1 MKLRRFIFKF
11 FKITIILLL
20 LIFIGVFLYVKL
32 SPKITINSANN
43 IVLYDKNNNVFF
55 KGSEKREW
63 VELNNISKDLVNCTI
78 YTEDKNFYHHFGFDF
93 LRIGKAI
100 ITNMKNKS
108 MVEGAS
114 TITQQYAKNMF
125 LDFDKTWK
133 RKWNEALYTLRIEGN
148 YSKDEILEGYLN
160 TINYGHG
167 KYGVENASK
176 YYFGKSAKE
185 LDLAEASLL
194 TAIPKAPSNYDPINN
209 FEVTKK
215 RQLLILKNLHK
226 NKVISTEEM
235 NQAYEEEI
243 NIIGMLEKDEVS
255 SINYFQDA
263 VMNELKS
270 METIP
275 KDYSEIGGLKI
286 YTTLDYNAQII
297 LDKNVKE
304 AFGNNDNL
312 ETSSVVLNPNNGAVM
327 ALIGGRDY
335 NKSTYNRA
343 ISSTRQVG
351 STMKPYLY
359 YSALENGFTASSAF
373 LSEPTTFKIENNKTY
388 SPVNYNNKYGNKPI
402 SMATAIAYSENIYA
416 VKTHM
421 FLGYD
426 SLINM
431 ARRVG
436 ITEKLENIPSLPLGT
451 NEISILNM
459 AGGYSAFANLG
470 YKVNPHFIEKIV
482 DGNGNTLYEF
492 KDEKE
497 LVLNPSL
504 VFILNNLLTSTYD
517 PLYIDYNYP
526 TAISLS
532 SKLKHKYALKSG
544 TTSSDN
550 WNIGF
555 NKNIVCAVWVGND
568 NNDEL
573 TTKDYKYAQNIWY
586 KTVEDIEK
594 DIGEDDGWYEKPKN
608 VVGLL
613 VEPIS
618 GKVSEDNSKN
628 TKLVYF
634 LKGTEPKETDPTFD
648 EISDV
653 EN

>member
-1 MKLRRFIFKF
+1 MKIRRFIFKT
-11 FKITIILLL
+11 FKLMIILLIL
-20 LIFIGVFLYVKL
+20 TFIGGFLYIKL
-32 SPKITINSANN
+32 SPKIIINSANN
-43 IVLYDKNNNVFF
+43 IVLYDKDNNVFF
-55 KGSEKREW
+55 KGSEKKEW
-63 VELNNISKDLVNCTI
+63 VELKDISKELVNCTI

-148 YSKDEILEGYLN
+148 YSKDDILEGYLN

-176 YYFGKSAKE
+176 YYFGKSAKD

-209 FEVTKK
+209 FDEAKK
-215 RQLLILKNLHK
+215 RQLFILKNLQR
-226 NKVISTEEM
+226 NNVISKKEM
-235 NQAYEEEI
+235 NKAYKEDI
-243 NIIGMLEKDEVS
+243 NIIGILEKDEVS
-255 SINYFQDA
+255 SINFFQDS
-263 VMNELKS
+263 VMKELKGIDN
-270 METIP
+270 IP
-275 KDYSEIGGLKI
+275 KNYSEIGGLKI
-286 YTTLDYNAQII
+286 YTTLDYNAQSI
-297 LDKNVKE
+297 LDRNVKE
-304 AFGNNDNL
+304 VFGDNESL
-312 ETSSVVLNPNNGAVM
+312 ETSSVVLNPNNGAVI

-335 NKSTYNRA
+335 NKSSYNRV

-359 YSALENGFTASSAF
+359 YAALENGFTASSEF
-373 LSEPTTFKIENNKTY
+373 LSEPTTFPIENNKTY

-426 SLINM
+426 SLINV
-431 ARRVG
+431 AKRVG
-436 ITEKLENIPSLPLGT
+436 ITEKLESIPSLPLGT

-459 AGGYSAFANLG
+459 AAGYSSFANLG
-470 YKVNPHFIEKIV
+470 YKVKPHLIEKVI
-482 DGNGNTLYEF
+482 DGNGNILYEF
-492 KDEKE
+492 KEKKD

-555 NKNIVCAVWVGND
+555 NKNVLCAVWVGYD
-568 NNDEL
+568 NSHDL

-586 KTVEDIEK
+586 KTVEEIEK

-618 GKVSEDNSKN
+618 GKVSDDPSKN

-648 EISDV
+648 EIYEV

>member
-1 MKLRRFIFKF
+1 MIRKFIIRFIKF
-11 FKITIILLL
+11 NIIILLI
-20 LIFIGVFLYVKL
+20 LIIGGFLYIKL
-32 SPKITINSANN
+32 SPKIIINSANN
-43 IVLYDKNNNVFF
+43 IVLYDKDNNIFF
-55 KGSEKREW
+55 KGSEKKEW
-63 VELNNISKDLVNCTI
+63 VELDDISKDLVNCTI

-93 LRIGKAI
+93 FRIGKAL

-108 MVEGAS
+108 MIEGAS

-133 RKWNEALYTLRIEGN
+133 RKWDEALYTLRIEGN

-167 KYGVENASK
+167 KYGIENASK

-185 LDLAEASLL
+185 LNLAEASLL

-209 FEVTKK
+209 YDEAKK
-215 RQLLILKNLHK
+215 RQLLILKNLEK
-226 NKVISTEEM
+226 NNVISKEEM
-235 NQAYEEEI
+235 NKAYEEDI
-243 NIIGMLEKDEVS
+243 NIIGVLEKDEMS

-263 VMNELKS
+263 VMKELEE
-270 METIP
+270 MDTIP
-275 KDYSEIGGLKI
+275 KNYNEIGGLKI
-286 YTTLDYNAQII
+286 YTTLDYNAQGI
-297 LDKNVKE
+297 LEKNVKD
-304 AFGNNDNL
+304 AFDNNSDL
-312 ETSSVVLNPNNGAVM
+312 ETSSVVLNPNNGAVI

-335 NKSTYNRA
+335 NKSSYNRA

-359 YSALENGFTASSAF
+359 YAALENGFTASSEF
-373 LSEPTTFKIENNKTY
+373 LSEPTSFPIENNKTY
-388 SPVNYNNKYGNKPI
+388 SPVNYNNKYGNRPI

-426 SLINM
+426 ALINM
-431 ARRVG
+431 AKRVG
-436 ITEKLENIPSLPLGT
+436 ITEKLESIPSLPLGT
-451 NEISILNM
+451 NEINILHM
-459 AGGYSAFANLG
+459 AAGYSAFANLG
-470 YKVNPHFIEKIV
+470 YKVEPHFIEKIV
-482 DGNGNTLYEF
+482 DGKGNVLYEF
-492 KDEKE
+492 IDNKD

-504 VFILNNLLTSTYD
+504 VFILNNLLTATYD
-517 PLYIDYNYP
+517 PLYVDYNYP

-555 NKNIVCAVWVGND
+555 NKNIVCAVWVGHD
-568 NNDEL
+568 NSDEL

-586 KTVEDIEK
+586 KTVEEIEK
-594 DIGEDDGWYEKPKN
+594 DIGEDEGWYEKPKN

-618 GKVSEDNSKN
+618 GKVSDDSNKN

-634 LKGTEPKETDPTFD
+634 LKGTEPKTTDPTFD
-648 EISDV
+648 EIIVD